1 LLKTPQGSN
10 IDSSYCIQ
18 QAEMD
23 AKVFMSKN
31 LGMLLP
37 SSHSQMWK
45 SIWDFRWL
53 QIKLWLGLAT

>member
-1 LLKTPQGSN
+1 MN
-10 IDSSYCIQ
+10 
-18 QAEMD
+18 

-45 SIWDFRWL
+45 SIWDLRWL